1 MKAII
6 VGCGRIGSQLA
17 YSMYKRGHE
26 VSVIDE
32 EETSFENLPSDFQGR
47 LHEGDAMNQDV
58 LERAGVK
65 NCDALAAVTD
75 TDALNIVVSHIA
87 KQEYNV
93 AHVIARNYDPRMRQ
107 VYEAFGIQV
116 VSSTSWGA
124 QRIEELMTD
133 TEVRTVFSAG
143 TGEVEVYELLIKG
156 PLHNL
161 RISDII
167 TCNTCKPLALTRA
180 GKAELLEMDAVVQ
193 QGDLLTVAATIDG
206 IQSTRTNLLKLEK
219 EA

>member
-26 VSVIDE
+26 ISVVDE
-32 EETSFENLPSDFQGR
+32 EEASFENLPTDFQGR

-75 TDALNIVVSHIA
+75 SDALNIIIAHIA
-87 KQEYNV
+87 LSEYKV
-93 AHVIARNYDPRMRQ
+93 ERVIARNYDPKLRK
-107 VYEAFGIQV
+107 VYEVFGIQV
-116 VSSTSWGA
+116 VSSTSWGS

-133 TEVRTVFSAG
+133 TDMRTVFSAG
-143 TGEVEVYELLIKG
+143 NGEVEIYELPIKNS
-156 PLHNL
+156 LNNL
-161 RISDII
+161 KISDLI
-167 TCNTCKPLALTRA
+167 TCTTCNPLAITRA
-180 GKAELLEMDAVVQ
+180 GKASLPDMDTVVQ
-193 QGDLLTVAATIDG
+193 SGDILTVAATMDG
-206 IQSTRTNLLKLEK
+206 IQSTRANLLKLEK
-219 EA
+219 EG